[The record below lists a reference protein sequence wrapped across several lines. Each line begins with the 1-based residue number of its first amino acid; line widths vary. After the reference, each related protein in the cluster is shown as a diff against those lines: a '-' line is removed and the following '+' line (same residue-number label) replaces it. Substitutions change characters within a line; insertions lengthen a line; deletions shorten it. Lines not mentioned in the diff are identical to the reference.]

1 MDLSQLAPYTVIPL
15 LIISIVVFNIG
26 YFYFYEEDIY
36 SERSKKQIMNNI
48 VGTMFIVFGLLKL
61 SNLQKFAEIFPQY
74 DLIAEKYP
82 TYAYIY
88 PIIELYLGY
97 SFLKMNHIPFIY
109 YFSMIL
115 IFLNLISISLSLLN
129 GVTLPCGC
137 IGGYFNL
144 PLSNIS
150 LFENLMMFIMI
161 YFLI

>member
-15 LIISIVVFNIG
+15 LIIFIVIFNVA
-26 YFYFYEEDIY
+26 YFYLHEDEIK
-36 SERSKKQIMNNI
+36 SERIQKQIMNNI

-61 SNLQKFAEIFPQY
+61 SNLQRFAEIYPQY

-82 TYAYIY
+82 TYAFIY

-115 IFLNLISISLSLLN
+115 VFINLLGIFISLLN
-129 GVTLPCGC
+129 GVSLPCGC

-150 LFENLMMFIMI
+150 LFENLMMIIMV